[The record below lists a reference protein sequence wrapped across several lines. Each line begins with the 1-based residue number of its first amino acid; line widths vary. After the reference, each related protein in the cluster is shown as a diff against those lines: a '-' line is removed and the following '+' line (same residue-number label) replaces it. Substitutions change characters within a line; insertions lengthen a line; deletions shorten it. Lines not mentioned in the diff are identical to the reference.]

1 MSAAIISHEIGN
13 MPVEVLKL
21 GRKRCVE

>member
-21 GRKRCVE
+21 GRKRYVE